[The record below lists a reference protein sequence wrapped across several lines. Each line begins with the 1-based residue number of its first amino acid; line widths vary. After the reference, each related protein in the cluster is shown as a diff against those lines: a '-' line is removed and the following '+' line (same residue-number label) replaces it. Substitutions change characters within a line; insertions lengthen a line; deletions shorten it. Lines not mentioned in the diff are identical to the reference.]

1 MYVYCVYKS
10 NLILFARK
18 PILPS
23 ITKYHAFSLQKACN
37 SWNFKCVRPCR
48 YTQKTKLYF
57 RATYQPSPFWTINK
71 NVVRQNLEGSRL
83 ILKIS
88 TSDSRRTQVLF
99 STNGLWESIQ
109 YVEYK
114 MNFCENMWT
123 EGLIYGSL
131 LGNKL
136 VCIYSRSENTGCR
149 NGLLHCT

>member
-1 MYVYCVYKS
+1 MYFYYLVITFLTLYVYCVYKS

-23 ITKYHAFSLQKACN
+23 ITKYHAFSLQQACN

-71 NVVRQNLEGSRL
+71 NIVRQNLEGSRL

-114 MNFCENMWT
+114 MNFCENMWRPY
-123 EGLIYGSL
+123 LWM
-131 LGNKL
+131 
-136 VCIYSRSENTGCR
+136 TGQ
-149 NGLLHCT
+149 